1 MKGFPLIK
9 LIKTFIEMKSS
20 KKGSEVNRGRL
31 TKGFSYKT
39 KKVSEVPYHNLLT
52 TVDKFQ
58 LYNTVLTGKCFH

>member
-1 MKGFPLIK
+1 
-9 LIKTFIEMKSS
+9 MKSR

>member
-1 MKGFPLIK
+1 
-9 LIKTFIEMKSS
+9 MKSS
-20 KKGSEVNRGRL
+20 QKGSEVNRGRL

-39 KKVSEVPYHNLLT
+39 KKISEVSYHNLLT